1 MSMGGGAQL
10 PSGDRPARSFAHD
23 DCKKIGYFYT
33 EKRSIRICKNWNT
46 CGRSYGQK
54 LVVYMASMIV
64 SVTQT
69 LKSFVFPFLLAEYL
83 MIYVYASHL
92 RTPARHSSNAD

>member
-1 MSMGGGAQL
+1 METIKNRLCLYRKFPSEFVKKSAINVCEGMVLQNGGVVL
-10 PSGDRPARSFAHD
+10 
-23 DCKKIGYFYT
+23 
-33 EKRSIRICKNWNT
+33 
-46 CGRSYGQK
+46 QK

-64 SVTQT
+64 NLAQT

-83 MIYVYASHL
+83 MTHVYASHL